1 MIVMLKRQTKRQ
13 TDRQT
18 DRKADLLNNY
28 NIRKT
33 DRQTDRQRL
42 GKTDGSDMTTA
53 TNGHRLTLTQGEWGR
68 ERHRA
73 REIGGE
79 RDRRQKRPVV
89 RETGGEEDQ
98 WVDRWGYRNLQYET
112 ERK

>member
-1 MIVMLKRQTKRQ
+1 M
-13 TDRQT
+13 
-18 DRKADLLNNY
+18 NNY

-68 ERHRA
+68 ERHGA